1 MASCTA
7 HAVAGAFEFEVIKQ
21 GLPEFSPSRLF
32 IWYNARAKSRDPHAT
47 KKNVGSS
54 LREAIKSLNFKEHG
68 VCSEHDW
75 SYEVGKANRKTRYFL
90 NHAKAARRPPAIVE
104 KHAHLHTAAK
114 YRAIRSPNLREKL
127 IQSLDNGYPFVFGMK
142 TYGLLSNVDKYG
154 QGLGT
159 LMISAADASCL
170 TAAQNHRP
178 LGIRRRG
185 LMPILS
191 WQSAT
196 SKSKRYSL
204 SATLG
209 GPSGVKMVTSICHTS
224 TYRTATI
231 SGLLA
236 LCMTVQHLGIMLER
250 GRAGDDCY
258 DATQSPMAPVRCVVL
273 CDAVH
278 MILAVSNTNLTSVS
292 IDS

>member
-32 IWYNARAKSRDPHAT
+32 IWYNARAKSHVPHAT

-68 VCSEHDW
+68 VCSESDW
-75 SYEVGKANRKTRYFL
+75 SYEVGKSNRKTRYFL

-114 YRAIRSPNLREKL
+114 YRAIRAPNLREKL
-127 IQSLDNGYPFVFGMK
+127 IQCLDNGYPFVFGMR
-142 TYGLLSNVDKYG
+142 TYGLLSKVNHHG
-154 QGLGT
+154 RGLGT
-159 LMISAADASCL
+159 LMVSAFDTSFL
-170 TAAQNHRP
+170 TVIQNPRL
-178 LGIRRRG
+178 LGTRKMA

-191 WQSAT
+191 WQLATFKSKKCSSSAT
-196 SKSKRYSL
+196 HGAL
-204 SATLG
+204 T
-209 GPSGVKMVTSICHTS
+209 GVRMVTSICHTI

-231 SGLLA
+231 SG
-236 LCMTVQHLGIMLER
+236 
-250 GRAGDDCY
+250 
-258 DATQSPMAPVRCVVL
+258 P
-273 CDAVH
+273 
-278 MILAVSNTNLTSVS
+278 
-292 IDS
+292 